1 MASVLLMEG
10 PKQVEEVLS
19 QVTQYQQSLF
29 EKKKKSHRIL
39 ILFRP
44 DLAHV
49 QMYNFHCTTL
59 DIFFPKHSWC
69 HLHHYRLINLTVL
82 VLPPPYVSHSVS
94 ISTQYLAKSCFF
106 VRILVSRQ
114 CRETRLQGTSTFPPA
129 IVKVSNGLQQNLV
142 LAFTIYKSYGPI
154 WTLKLQ

>member
-29 EKKKKSHRIL
+29 EKKKKNPTGFLFYLDL
-39 ILFRP
+39 IQ
-44 DLAHV
+44 HNM

-82 VLPPPYVSHSVS
+82 VLPPPHVSHSVS
-94 ISTQYLAKSCFF
+94 ISTQYLVFF